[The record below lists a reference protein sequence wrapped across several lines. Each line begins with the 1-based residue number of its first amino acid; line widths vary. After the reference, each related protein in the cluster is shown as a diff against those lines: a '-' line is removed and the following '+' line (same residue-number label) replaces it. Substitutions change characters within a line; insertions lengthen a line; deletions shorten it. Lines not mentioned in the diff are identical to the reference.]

1 MSRIPMN
8 RHKERPLSSV
18 NVVQAID
25 CDALR

>member
-1 MSRIPMN
+1 MN